1 MSIRALQK
9 LVHVGCR
16 ELGLDADTRRDLQLV
31 STGKPSMAGMSEA
44 DLNKVVG
51 ELKKRG
57 FRPKSGTSAK
67 RPASDR
73 PDIRFCHVMWR
84 LLHEAGVAK
93 VAGAK
98 GLNAFVRSRFEKTW
112 GHVPLDID
120 HLREPAQIRA
130 VVEALKDWCA
140 RAGVD
145 LSTRSG
151 A

>member
-1 MSIRALQK
+1 MSIRSLQK

-31 STGKPSMAGMSEA
+31 TTGKSSMSDMSEA
-44 DLNKVVG
+44 ELNKLVG
-51 ELKKRG
+51 ELKVRG
-57 FRPKSGTSAK
+57 FRPTDRSAK

-140 RAGVD
+140 RAGVE
-145 LSTRSG
+145 LSK
-151 A
+151 